1 MLIYWL
7 NNKKFN
13 IFENNYTEYLL
24 LSGETNSN
32 VLYDAFNVNQKVYQK
47 YKLLGI
53 DFEEDILY
61 RLIDSTDVR
70 DSVIRDIYYES
81 EREKERGKVYEKE
94 TKI

>member
-32 VLYDAFNVNQKVYQK
+32 VLYEAFNVNQKVYQK

-53 DFEEDILY
+53 DFEESILY

-70 DSVIRDIYYES
+70 DNVIREIYYEA